1 MLHRNLSNK
10 DKSSIHK
17 AYDEFFEHIKKAES
31 FKKAFNYIE
40 HEEIKNIE
48 DFVKQIKLIPNLPN
62 LKNIFTNITIGYGDD
77 YLFQKGLG
85 TRNFLLLMIL
95 FSYYYEQKKTYNLIC
110 VEEPESHLCV
120 NNFNLFLDFMTKSAD
135 VQSSLSQILV
145 SSHNP
150 KIINKLKLSNV
161 IVFSNDKVI
170 DFSSMDK
177 TLVNYMAKRP
187 NFDTLKLLFSKRI
200 VLVEGPT
207 EEMFINTL
215 LSKELDK
222 ISEIEVLAVG
232 HKGFRLYMD
241 IWLEFNKGNKNV
253 KLGVIRDYDNQDNA
267 KQNHEKYDNEN
278 INIMVRTTENY
289 TFEDDLANIED
300 NREALYRYY
309 DIENN
314 SDEVSKYLK
323 KNKTLNMLELCM
335 EITDNSINL
344 KPPQHI
350 KEVIEWIIK

>member
-1 MLHRNLSNK
+1 
-10 DKSSIHK
+10 
-17 AYDEFFEHIKKAES
+17 
-31 FKKAFNYIE
+31 
-40 HEEIKNIE
+40 
-48 DFVKQIKLIPNLPN
+48 
-62 LKNIFTNITIGYGDD
+62 
-77 YLFQKGLG
+77 
-85 TRNFLLLMIL
+85 
-95 FSYYYEQKKTYNLIC
+95 
-110 VEEPESHLCV
+110 
-120 NNFNLFLDFMTKSAD
+120 
-135 VQSSLSQILV
+135 
-145 SSHNP
+145 
-150 KIINKLKLSNV
+150 
-161 IVFSNDKVI
+161 
-170 DFSSMDK
+170 
-177 TLVNYMAKRP
+177 MAKRP